1 MDAEQVVEK
10 ILSEAN
16 TEAEKITSQAQA
28 GATQQESELESELA
42 GYRQETQELA
52 AKAAADKKSRML
64 ATARMDIRKEILA
77 AKVGL
82 VNEVFAKAGEK
93 IKAMGDDEYRSLV
106 SGLMQK
112 AVETGDEEVVIG
124 AGEKRIDEKFI
135 KNVNRQLGPGF
146 KGNLRLSNETA
157 GIAGGFIL
165 RRGKIQINV
174 STDVLLERAKEELEI
189 ELTKELFGE

>member
-16 TEAEKITSQAQA
+16 AEAEKITSQAKA
-28 GATQQESELESELA
+28 GAAKQESELESELA

-106 SGLMQK
+106 GGLMQK

-135 KNVNRQLGPGF
+135 KNVNRELGPGF
-146 KGNLRLSNETA
+146 KGNLRLADETA
-157 GIAGGFIL
+157 EIAGGFIL

>member
-1 MDAEQVVEK
+1 MNAEQVVEK

-16 TEAEKITSQAQA
+16 AEAEKITSQA
-28 GATQQESELESELA
+28 GAKAAQQESELESELTT
-42 GYRQETQELA
+42 YRQETQELA
-52 AKAAADKKSRML
+52 AKAAADRRSRML
-64 ATARMDIRKEILA
+64 AIARMDIRKEKLA

-106 SGLMQK
+106 GGLMQK
-112 AVETGDEEVVIG
+112 AIETGDEEVIIG
-124 AGEKRIDEKFI
+124 VGEKRIDEKFI

-146 KGNLRLSNETA
+146 KGNLRLSSETA
-157 GIAGGFIL
+157 EIAGGFIL
-165 RRGKIQINV
+165 RRGRIQVNV

-189 ELTKELFGE
+189 ELTNELFGE

>member
-16 TEAEKITSQAQA
+16 AEAEKITSQAKA
-28 GATQQESELESELA
+28 GAAQQESELESELA

-64 ATARMDIRKEILA
+64 ATARMDIRKETLV

-106 SGLMQK
+106 GGLMQK

-135 KNVNRQLGPGF
+135 KNVNRELGPGF
-146 KGNLRLSNETA
+146 KGNLRLADETA
-157 GIAGGFIL
+157 EIAGGFIL
-165 RRGKIQINV
+165 RRGKIQVNV

>member
-10 ILSEAN
+10 ILSEAKA
-16 TEAEKITSQAQA
+16 EAEKITSQARA
-28 GATQQESELESELA
+28 EAAKRESELESELA

-64 ATARMDIRKEILA
+64 ATARMDIRKEKLVT
-77 AKVGL
+77 KVGL

-93 IKAMGDDEYRSLV
+93 IKAMGDDEYLSLV
-106 SGLMQK
+106 GGLMQK
-112 AVETGDEEVVIG
+112 AIETGDEEVIVG
-124 AGEKRIDEKFI
+124 ADEKRIDEKFI
-135 KNVNRQLGPGF
+135 KNINRRLGTGF
-146 KGNLRLSNETA
+146 KGNLRLADETA

-165 RRGKIQINV
+165 RRGKIQVNV